1 MIIEY
6 IHGFCSSSKAK
17 KAQIMKIELLKNY
30 KDIKFVSLDFSDN
43 FKIAMEELNEQIQSL
58 LKEDPKVCLAA
69 SSLGGFMAML
79 LSIKYDLKVAL
90 VNPCLYPCKFV
101 RDNNYVGAILKNFD
115 TGHEFKIEESDL
127 EYLEEQEALLP
138 KFNLKNAS
146 VFLQAGDEVLDYTY
160 ALKFFMRG
168 GVGGF
173 SLKDGGS
180 HGYDDFEEEVGKI
193 VEFFKKD

>member
-1 MIIEY
+1 M
-6 IHGFCSSSKAK
+6 KA
-17 KAQIMKIELLKNY
+17 ELEKNY
-30 KDIKFVSLDFSDN
+30 KDIRFVSLDFSDN
-43 FKIAMEELNEQIQSL
+43 FKTAMEELDVQIKEL
-58 LKEDPKVCLAA
+58 LKDDPQLCLCA

-79 LSIKYDLKVAL
+79 LSIRYNLKVAL
-90 VNPCLYPCKFV
+90 VNPCLYPSKFV
-101 RDNNYVGAILKNFD
+101 RDNNYLGTVLKNFD

-127 EYLEEQEALLP
+127 EYIESLEALLP
-138 KFNLKNAS
+138 KFSLKNAS

-180 HGYDDFEEEVGKI
+180 HGYDDFEKEVCRI
-193 VEFFKKD
+193 VEFFRKDDAV